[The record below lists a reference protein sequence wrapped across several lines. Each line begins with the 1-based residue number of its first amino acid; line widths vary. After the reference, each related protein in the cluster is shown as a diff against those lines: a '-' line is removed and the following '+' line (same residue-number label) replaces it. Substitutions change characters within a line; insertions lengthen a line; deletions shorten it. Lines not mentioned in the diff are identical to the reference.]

1 MKKIVGI
8 SIAMLS
14 CSLSFSQGNPQV
26 QNKNGVDIMPIKGEF
41 AIGINATPFLTY
53 FGNIFGYTN
62 SNTILNSNKFI
73 SNSFGGNTIYG
84 KYMLTNNNALRA
96 SFRIADSDRLFKYDV
111 FDDGKN
117 SPDSTVVDTRNI
129 DQNTINLGF
138 GYEFR
143 RGTTRLRG
151 LYGGDVMLF
160 RTHSNNEYSYG
171 NGFSLGNQTP
181 TSSFNANGSYQ
192 GTNGRNVAER
202 LLMSKSGT
210 TLGAGLRAFAGVEY
224 FFAPKMCIGTEF
236 GWTMTV
242 SRTGQSVRKTE
253 QFDPNATAEDGTVGG
268 IVIKEDFTS
277 GARTFNLDT
286 DNFNAAL
293 YLMFYF

>member
-8 SIAMLS
+8 SIAILS
-14 CSLSFSQGNPQV
+14 CSLSFSQGNPQI
-26 QNKNGVDIMPIKGEF
+26 QNKNGIDIMPVKGEF
-41 AIGINATPFLTY
+41 AIGVNAAPIMTY
-53 FGNIFGYTN
+53 IGNIFGLTS
-62 SNTILNSNKFI
+62 SNTSLNTNKFL

-84 KYMLTNNNALRA
+84 KYMLTNDNAVRA
-96 SFRIADSDRLFKYDV
+96 SFRIADNDRLIRYDV
-111 FDDGKN
+111 FDDSKN

-129 DQNTINLGF
+129 DFNTINLGF

-160 RTHSNNEYSYG
+160 RSHSNNEYTYG
-171 NGFSLGNQTP
+171 NPMASSNQTP
-181 TSSFNANGSYQ
+181 TSSFNANGNFQ
-192 GTNGRNVAER
+192 GTNGNNVAER
-202 LLMSKSGT
+202 ILMSKSGT

-224 FFAPKMCIGTEF
+224 FFAPKICIGTEF
-236 GWTMTV
+236 GWTMTI
-242 SRTGQSVRKTE
+242 SSTGESKTMTE
-253 QFDPNATAEDGTVGG
+253 QYDPNATNEDGSTGG
-268 IVIKEDFTS
+268 IVIKETTS
-277 GARTFNLDT
+277 SGSRTFNLDT

>member
-14 CSLSFSQGNPQV
+14 CSLTFSQGNPQI
-26 QNKNGVDIMPIKGEF
+26 QNKNDVDIMPVKGEF
-41 AIGINATPFLTY
+41 AIGVNAAPVLTY
-53 FGNIFGYTN
+53 MGNIFGLSS
-62 SNTILNSNKFI
+62 SNTSLNTNKFL

-84 KYMLTNNNALRA
+84 KYMLTNDNAIRA
-96 SFRIADSDRLFKYDV
+96 SFRIADYDNLQRYDV
-111 FDDGKN
+111 FDDSKN
-117 SPDSTVVDTRNI
+117 SPDSTVVDTRNY
-129 DQNTINLGF
+129 DNNTINLGV

-151 LYGGDVMLF
+151 IYGGDFMLF
-160 RTHSNNEYSYG
+160 RSHTNNEYTYG
-171 NGFSLGNQTP
+171 NAYSLGNMTP
-181 TSSFNANGSYQ
+181 TSQFNATGGYM
-192 GTNGRNVAER
+192 GTDGAPVAER

-242 SRTGQSVRKTE
+242 SRTGQSMTKTE
-253 QFDPNATAEDGTVGG
+253 QFDPNATNEDGSVGG
-268 IVIKEDFTS
+268 VVFKENVTS
-277 GARTFNLDT
+277 GSRTFNLDT